1 MESTIKNGTIGVTT
15 ENIFP
20 VIKQF
25 LYSDQEIFLRE
36 LIANAVD
43 ATEKL
48 KTLATTGAFEGEV
61 GSTDIQVII
70 DKDNKTLTITDRGIG
85 MTADEVNRYI
95 NQIAFSSAE
104 TWPFDATTL

>member
-36 LIANAVD
+36 LVANA
-43 ATEKL
+43 E
-48 KTLATTGAFEGEV
+48 
-61 GSTDIQVII
+61 STALLRLTQNLHF
-70 DKDNKTLTITDRGIG
+70 NKVTK
-85 MTADEVNRYI
+85 
-95 NQIAFSSAE
+95 
-104 TWPFDATTL
+104 